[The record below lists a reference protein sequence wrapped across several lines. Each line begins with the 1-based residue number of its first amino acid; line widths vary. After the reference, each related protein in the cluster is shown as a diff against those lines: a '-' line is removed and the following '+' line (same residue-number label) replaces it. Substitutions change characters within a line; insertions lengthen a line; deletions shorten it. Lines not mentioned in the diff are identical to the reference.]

1 MPPISH
7 RRRDKRMVR
16 ERGNILP
23 AGGTKHGRQFGHL
36 RLLAS
41 ETQQASSQP
50 GDRQIATGRE
60 GVMTTA
66 KVTSETFMPK
76 RQQDNRKYKI
86 DERSLGRV
94 PRPRPS
100 ATPIVKREF
109 MLTPAA
115 DDTLF
120 EAVRVLSRATRT
132 NLSNSHFLRVLLK
145 VVADAMPQIED
156 VASQLGELKRP
167 GNAPENQA
175 DREEYEQRMAEA
187 VAAGIAAA
195 ELGERK

>member
-1 MPPISH
+1 
-7 RRRDKRMVR
+7 
-16 ERGNILP
+16 
-23 AGGTKHGRQFGHL
+23 
-36 RLLAS
+36 
-41 ETQQASSQP
+41 
-50 GDRQIATGRE
+50 
-60 GVMTTA
+60 
-66 KVTSETFMPK
+66 MPK
-76 RQQDNRKYKI
+76 RQHQDNRKYKI
-86 DERSLGRV
+86 DERGPERV
-94 PRPRPS
+94 PRPKPN

-120 EAVRVLSRATRT
+120 EAIRVLSRATCT

-145 VVADAMPQIED
+145 VVADAMPQIKEM
-156 VASQLGELKRP
+156 ASQLGELKRP

-195 ELGERK
+195 DLGERK